1 MAHKRKHHSMHHGKK
16 HHAKHHGRPMSHVHH
31 SRDGGSGEMSVGMH
45 KPRHVEMANNRGR
58 GLISEDWSRPCGIP
72 YGAISKD
79 INYGYHSATDPY
91 HVGDLF
97 EQVDKNMR
105 EDTMAMREQIVPHN
119 W

>member
-1 MAHKRKHHSMHHGKK
+1 MAHKRKHHSMHGGKK
-16 HHAKHHGRPMSHVHH
+16 HHKHHGHVHH
-31 SRDGGSGEMSVGMH
+31 ARDAGSGEMSVGMH
-45 KPRHVEMANNRGR
+45 KPRRVEMAYDKGR
-58 GLISEDWSRPCGIP
+58 GLVSEDWSKPCGIP
-72 YGAISKD
+72 YGTISRD